1 LYIGEG
7 KNMFNSIRSRVIG
20 ATAGIVIIALLIN
33 TVVNYLIINKFNNRA
48 VESSLTAL
56 TQSHTATI
64 TQWVSTQK
72 GMIASLVPHVT
83 DSDPVPLLKQI
94 ADAGHFMNVD
104 IGYPDKRDISSDPSG
119 IPEGYDPTSR
129 PWYIQA
135 VQAGKPLV
143 INPYMDVTTKKLIVT
158 VAAPRIENGTVLG
171 VVEGD
176 IRMDDVIA
184 NIRNIKPT
192 PDSFGMLI
200 AADGTIMAH
209 PDDALTLKTLA
220 DIAPGLDSAALLKGG
235 IVQTDM
241 HGLVK
246 LLKALP
252 VGDSGWYTV
261 VVMDKAEAT
270 AGMRSLLTA
279 SAICLLCLIVFAV
292 LVVNFISQRALAP
305 LNHIRVAMDNIASGN
320 ADLTQRLDASRNDEV
335 AAIARAFNTFI
346 ATLSGVMVSIMQTSH
361 AVRDASQEIA
371 LGNQDLSSR
380 TESAAASLQ
389 QTSAAMEQ
397 ISSTVSLTAEMAEQ
411 ANEAIAQ
418 TAQAANEGGAAV
430 KSVIHAI
437 GDIESASGKI
447 ADITGVI
454 ESIAFQSNILALNAS
469 VEAARAG
476 EMGKGFAVVAG
487 EVRNLASRSTQ
498 AAQEI
503 KVLIDSTLESIRV
516 GSRQVAHT
524 GKTMDHIVGGV
535 KSVTTMMAEITNA
548 TREQQRGIQ
557 EINLAVTQLDAMV
570 QQNAALVEESTTAS
584 AAVQGQ
590 ARELADAVGQFR
602 V

>member
-1 LYIGEG
+1 
-7 KNMFNSIRSRVIG
+7 MFSSIRSRVIG
-20 ATAGIVIIALLIN
+20 ATACIVIFALVIN
-33 TVVNYLIINKFNNRA
+33 TVVNYLIIEKFNNRA

-64 TQWVSTQK
+64 AQWVNTQK
-72 GMIASLVPHVT
+72 NLVASLVPHVT
-83 DSDPVPLLKQI
+83 ESDPVPLLKQI
-94 ADAGHFMNVD
+94 AAAGQFMNVD

-158 VAAPRIENGTVLG
+158 VAAPRIENGAVLG

-192 PDSFGMLI
+192 PESFGMLI

-209 PDDALTLKTLA
+209 PDDAMTLKSLS
-220 DIAPGLDSAALLKGG
+220 DIAPGLNGKDLLTARTA
-235 IVQTDM
+235 VQTEIN
-241 HGLVK
+241 GEVK

-270 AGMRSLLTA
+270 AGMRSLLKA

-292 LVVNFISQRALAP
+292 LVVNLISQRALAP
-305 LNHIRVAMDNIASGN
+305 LNRIRVAMENIASGN

-346 ATLSGVMVSIMQTSH
+346 ATLSGVMASIMQASH
-361 AVRDASQEIA
+361 AVRGASQEIA

-397 ISSTVSLTAEMAEQ
+397 ISSTVSLTAETAEQ
-411 ANEAIAQ
+411 ANKAIAQ
-418 TAQAANEGGAAV
+418 TAQAANEGGVAV
-430 KSVIHAI
+430 KSVINAI

-476 EMGKGFAVVAG
+476 ELGKGFAVVAG

-503 KVLIDSTLESIRV
+503 KILIDSTLESIRV

-535 KSVTTMMAEITNA
+535 TSVTTMMAEISNA

-602 V
+602 M

>member
-1 LYIGEG
+1 
-7 KNMFNSIRSRVIG
+7 MFNSIRSRVIG
-20 ATAGIVIIALLIN
+20 ATACIVVIALLIN

-48 VESSLTAL
+48 VESTLTAL

-64 TQWVSTQK
+64 TQWVNTQK
-72 GMIASLVPHVT
+72 AMVTSLVPHVT
-83 DSDPVPLLKQI
+83 DSDPVPLLTQI
-94 ADAGHFMNVD
+94 AEAGHFMNVD
-104 IGYPDKRDISSDPSG
+104 IGYPDKRDISSDASG
-119 IPEGYDPTSR
+119 IPDGYDPTSR

-135 VQAGKPLV
+135 VEAGKPRV

-209 PDDALTLKTLA
+209 PNDALTLKPLA
-220 DIAPGLDSAALLKGG
+220 DLAPGLDSKALLRGNG
-235 IVQTDM
+235 SVQAEID
-241 HGLVK
+241 GQIK

-252 VGDSGWYTV
+252 VGDSGWFTV

-279 SAICLLCLIVFAV
+279 SAVCLLCLIIFAV
-292 LVVNFISQRALAP
+292 LVVNIISKRALAP
-305 LNHIRVAMDNIASGN
+305 LNNIRVAMENIASGN

-346 ATLSGVMVSIMQTSH
+346 TTLSGVMVSIMQASH

-397 ISSTVSLTAEMAEQ
+397 ISSTVSLTAETAEQ
-411 ANEAIAQ
+411 ANKEIAR
-418 TAQAANEGGAAV
+418 TAQAADEGGVAV
-430 KSVIHAI
+430 KTVIHAI

-476 EMGKGFAVVAG
+476 DLGKGFAVVAG

-498 AAQEI
+498 AAREI
-503 KVLIDSTLESIRV
+503 KILIDSTLESIKT

-524 GKTMDHIVGGV
+524 GKTMEHIVGGV
-535 KSVTTMMAEITNA
+535 KSVTTMMAEISNA

-557 EINLAVTQLDAMV
+557 EINIAVTQLDAMV

-590 ARELADAVGQFR
+590 ARELAEAVGQFR
-602 V
+602 M

>member
-1 LYIGEG
+1 
-7 KNMFNSIRSRVIG
+7 MFNSIRSRVIG
-20 ATAGIVIIALLIN
+20 ATAGIVVIALLIN

-64 TQWVSTQK
+64 TQWVTTQK
-72 GMIASLVPHVT
+72 SLIASLVPHVT
-83 DSDPVPLLKQI
+83 ESSPEPLLKQI

-119 IPEGYDPTSR
+119 IPDGYDPTSR
-129 PWYIQA
+129 PWYRQA

-184 NIRNIKPT
+184 TIRNIKPT

-209 PDDALTLKTLA
+209 PDDALTLKSLTA
-220 DIAPGLDSAALLKGG
+220 IAPGLDIRALLRGERS
-235 IVQTDM
+235 VQADIN
-241 HGLVK
+241 GQVK

-252 VGDSGWYTV
+252 AGDSGWYTV
-261 VVMDKAEAT
+261 IVMDKAEAT

-292 LVVNFISQRALAP
+292 LVVNFISQRALSP
-305 LNHIRVAMDNIASGN
+305 LNRIRMAMENIASGN

-346 ATLSGVMVSIMQTSH
+346 GTLSGVMVSIMQASH

-397 ISSTVSLTAEMAEQ
+397 ISSTVSLTAETAEQ
-411 ANEAIAQ
+411 ANKAIAQ
-418 TAQAANEGGAAV
+418 TADAANEGGDAV
-430 KSVIHAI
+430 KRVIGAI
-437 GDIESASGKI
+437 GDIEAASGKI

-476 EMGKGFAVVAG
+476 ELGKGFAVVAG
-487 EVRNLASRSTQ
+487 EVRNLAQRSTQ
-498 AAQEI
+498 AAREI
-503 KVLIDSTLESIRV
+503 KILIDSTLESIKA

-524 GKTMDHIVGGV
+524 GKTMEHIVGGV
-535 KSVTTMMAEITNA
+535 SAVTTMMAGITSA

-584 AAVQGQ
+584 AAVQDQ
-590 ARELADAVGQFR
+590 AMELAEAVGQFR

>member
-1 LYIGEG
+1 
-7 KNMFNSIRSRVIG
+7 MFNSIRSRVIG

-94 ADAGHFMNVD
+94 ADAGHFMNLD

-209 PDDALTLKTLA
+209 PDDALTLKPLA
-220 DIAPGLDSAALLKGG
+220 DIAPDLDSAALLKGG

-397 ISSTVSLTAEMAEQ
+397 ISSTVSLTAETAEQ

>member
-1 LYIGEG
+1 
-7 KNMFNSIRSRVIG
+7 MFNSIRSRVIG
-20 ATAGIVIIALLIN
+20 ATAGIVVIALLIN

-56 TQSHTATI
+56 TRSHTATI
-64 TQWVSTQK
+64 TQWVTTQK
-72 GMIASLVPHVT
+72 SLIASLVPHVT
-83 DSDPVPLLKQI
+83 ESSPEPLLKQI

-119 IPEGYDPTSR
+119 IPDGYDPTSR
-129 PWYIQA
+129 PWYRQA

-184 NIRNIKPT
+184 TIRNIKPT

-209 PDDALTLKTLA
+209 PDDAQTLKPLA
-220 DIAPGLDSAALLKGG
+220 AIAPGLDIRALLRGERS
-235 IVQTDM
+235 VQADIN
-241 HGLVK
+241 GQVK

-252 VGDSGWYTV
+252 AGDSGWYTV
-261 VVMDKAEAT
+261 IVMDKDEAT

-292 LVVNFISQRALAP
+292 LVVNFISQRALSP
-305 LNHIRVAMDNIASGN
+305 LNRIRMAMENIASGN

-346 ATLSGVMVSIMQTSH
+346 GTLSGVMVSIMQASH

-397 ISSTVSLTAEMAEQ
+397 ISSTVSLTAETAEQ
-411 ANEAIAQ
+411 ANKAIAQ
-418 TAQAANEGGAAV
+418 TADAANEGGDAV
-430 KSVIHAI
+430 KRVIGAI
-437 GDIESASGKI
+437 GDIEAASGKI

-476 EMGKGFAVVAG
+476 ELGKGFAVVAG
-487 EVRNLASRSTQ
+487 EVRNLAQRSTQ
-498 AAQEI
+498 AAREI
-503 KVLIDSTLESIRV
+503 KILIDSTLESIKA

-524 GKTMDHIVGGV
+524 GKTMEHIVGGV
-535 KSVTTMMAEITNA
+535 SAVTTMMAGITSA

-570 QQNAALVEESTTAS
+570 QQNAALVEESTTAF
-584 AAVQGQ
+584 AAVQDQ
-590 ARELADAVGQFR
+590 AMELAEAVGQFR

>member
-1 LYIGEG
+1 
-7 KNMFNSIRSRVIG
+7 MFNSIRSRVIG

-209 PDDALTLKTLA
+209 PDDALTLKPLA
-220 DIAPGLDSAALLKGG
+220 DIAPSLDSAALLKGG

-397 ISSTVSLTAEMAEQ
+397 ISSTVSLTAETAEQ